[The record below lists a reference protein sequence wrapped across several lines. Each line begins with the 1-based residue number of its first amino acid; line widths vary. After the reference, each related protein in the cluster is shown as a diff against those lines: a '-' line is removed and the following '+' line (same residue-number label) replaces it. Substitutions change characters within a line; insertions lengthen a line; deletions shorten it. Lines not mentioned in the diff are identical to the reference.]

1 MMMSA
6 RTKEIIQMV
15 IAERE
20 YITIK
25 EIAAGMGIS
34 ERTVYREIPEV
45 TRVLGEYEITL
56 ETVSKKGIRIIGKGK
71 NIQKLL
77 QDLNDKI
84 RVQVVDPKERLH
96 LILFRLLHEKEFI
109 KTEALAIDLKTS
121 LPTIRNDLKR
131 AEKAAGDYHLS
142 LIQKKGEGIMLQG
155 PQIEKDHLLIHA
167 LMQSVEIQ
175 DLYLWLEGEFE
186 KSNLLLEEMEAYGYR
201 EIFMEFHKIFQNFG
215 GWLEKKTLYL
225 EDISYLEMIFFM
237 ALMVR
242 HHQEGNEMEVR
253 EYQMEEIKPD
263 EQILAGEI
271 REKIQSRFQIELTG
285 GEERYLNWV
294 VHTTVASHPG
304 ETALEANP
312 EMRIRVS
319 EFVKRV
325 EESMG
330 IYLSRDQKLMDGLII
345 HIDKALKRTRSGMS
359 ISNPIIREIEKDYEQ
374 LFDIVK
380 TSVREAFPEDYF
392 PEDEIGYLVL
402 YFAVSLDNI
411 TKKTFRILVVCSSGM
426 GSSKMLASRLERE
439 IPEIYVRKI
448 VSLIGLGKEDL
459 NEYDL
464 ILSTVPLYLDSS
476 DYLKVSPL
484 LNPQELEMVKEKIRR
499 HKHKTLKRI
508 GTRERHAGKW
518 ESMDGMLALSQLNA
532 FTRYSLT
539 LLEDFSVIDLEA
551 GTDMETT
558 YQKIG
563 QWSREIDLNL
573 DGEELIRY
581 YREKK
586 TMECYFVIPSTKV
599 GYFECFLEKIRKPAL
614 LVCHF
619 QEEKIEEEYAG
630 DRICSMAAMFYPK
643 KLNFLEREFVGTIT
657 DMIIDDANVIQM
669 MEHGDEE
676 GIKRCLIFRFLEYIR
691 NIV

>member
-1 MMMSA
+1 M
-6 RTKEIIQMV
+6 
-15 IAERE
+15 
-20 YITIK
+20 
-25 EIAAGMGIS
+25 
-34 ERTVYREIPEV
+34 
-45 TRVLGEYEITL
+45 
-56 ETVSKKGIRIIGKGK
+56 
-71 NIQKLL
+71 
-77 QDLNDKI
+77 
-84 RVQVVDPKERLH
+84 
-96 LILFRLLHEKEFI
+96 
-109 KTEALAIDLKTS
+109 
-121 LPTIRNDLKR
+121 
-131 AEKAAGDYHLS
+131 
-142 LIQKKGEGIMLQG
+142 
-155 PQIEKDHLLIHA
+155 
-167 LMQSVEIQ
+167 
-175 DLYLWLEGEFE
+175 WLEGEFE

-201 EIFMEFHKIFQNFG
+201 EIFMEFHKKFQNFG

-294 VHTTVASHPG
+294 VHTTVTSHPG

-484 LNPQELEMVKEKIRR
+484 LNPQELEMVKEKIRH

-508 GTRERHAGKW
+508 GARERHAGKW
-518 ESMDGMLALSQLNA
+518 ESMDGMLALSQLNE

-614 LVCHF
+614 LVLPF
-619 QEEKIEEEYAG
+619 SGGE
-630 DRICSMAAMFYPK
+630 DSK
-643 KLNFLEREFVGTIT
+643 KNMQGTEF
-657 DMIIDDANVIQM
+657 ALWQ
-669 MEHGDEE
+669 
-676 GIKRCLIFRFLEYIR
+676 RCFILKSLIFWSGSLSVPLQI
-691 NIV
+691 